1 MTDMTD
7 MTDTSNLKTSEILTL
22 AYKHLWNGDFLAKQH
37 EYSQYVCGAVD
48 DALYELGI
56 DNLSD
61 DDGWHPYKGSRE
73 RLHDYMDL
81 ILAKTDSSFYKR
93 HLMELGVPRNLTG
106 NPEWMQ
112 LRRRELLCSIISHF
126 ESIND

>member
-1 MTDMTD
+1 MP
-7 MTDTSNLKTSEILTL
+7 DTNNLKTSEILTL
-22 AYKHLWNGDFLAKQH
+22 AYKHLWNGDFLAEQYKH
-37 EYSQYVCGAVD
+37 VPYVCGAVA
-48 DALYELGI
+48 DALHELGI

-73 RLHDYMDL
+73 RFHDYMDS
-81 ILAKTDSSFYKR
+81 ILKETNSSYYYS
-93 HLMELGVPRNLTG
+93 HLNKLGVPRTILN
-106 NPEWMQ
+106 NAEWMQ

>member
-1 MTDMTD
+1 
-7 MTDTSNLKTSEILTL
+7 MTDTNNKYNLKTSEILTL
-22 AYKHLWNGDFLAKQH
+22 AYKHLWNGDFLAEQYKH
-37 EYSQYVCGAVD
+37 VPYVCGAVD

-56 DNLSD
+56 DNLYD

-73 RLHDYMDL
+73 RFHDYMDS
-81 ILAKTDSSFYKR
+81 ILAKTDSSFYPR
-93 HLMELGVPRNLTG
+93 HLMELGVPRTIIN
-106 NPEWMQ
+106 NAEWMQ